1 MSGLHVPGIRCDNR
15 CMYREFAPPPD
26 LAASVACVWTSV
38 SRGGVI
44 LPDGCVDPVWRGDG
58 LIVAGPATGAIE
70 SPVPLGT
77 TVFGVRFRLG
87 VAGAALGVPA
97 VEFADLSVDAEAV
110 LGRGA
115 GDRVAGGGMPALLE
129 LVRARLRP
137 VDPLDRAAALAMA
150 RPETRVAELGAAL
163 GVSERQLRRRFLD
176 AVGYGPKT
184 LARVLRFQRFLELA
198 AAGRDERTGAPPGDR
213 LAAAARR
220 DDGAGAAARD
230 VPARRAGGAADLARL
245 ALDAG
250 YSDQAHLTREAR
262 RLSGRTPA
270 ELVASGAGP
279 AGERVRSVQAVGAP
293 GAYRPAG

>member
-1 MSGLHVPGIRCDNR
+1 MT
-15 CMYREFAPPPD
+15 PPPD
-26 LAASVACVWTSV
+26 LAESVACVWTSV

-44 LPDGCVDPVWRGDG
+44 LPDGCVDLVWRGDR

-70 SPVPLGT
+70 SPVPVGT

-87 VAGAALGVPA
+87 VAGAALGMPA
-97 VEFADLSVDAEAV
+97 VEFADMSVDAESV

-115 GDRVAGGGMPALLE
+115 TDRVAEGGMPALLG

-150 RPETRVAELGAAL
+150 RPETRVAELGTSL

-184 LARVLRFQRFLELA
+184 LARVLRFQRFLQLS
-198 AAGRDERTGAPPGDR
+198 
-213 LAAAARR
+213 
-220 DDGAGAAARD
+220 GAG
-230 VPARRAGGAADLARL
+230 ADLARL

-250 YSDQAHLTREAR
+250 YADQAHLTREAR

>member
-1 MSGLHVPGIRCDNR
+1 
-15 CMYREFAPPPD
+15 MYRELAPPPD
-26 LAASVACVWTSV
+26 LAASVACVWSSV

-44 LPDGCVDPVWRGDG
+44 LPDGCVDVVWRGDR
-58 LIVAGPATGAIE
+58 LIVAGPATAAVAAG
-70 SPVPLGT
+70 VPLGVP
-77 TVFGVRFRLG
+77 VFGVRFRLG
-87 VAGAALGVPA
+87 AAGAALGLPA
-97 VEFADLSVDAEAV
+97 VELADAAVDAEEV
-110 LGRGA
+110 FGRGA
-115 GDRVAGGGMPALLE
+115 SERVAAGGMPALLE

-150 RPETRVAELGAAL
+150 RPETRVASLAPEL

-184 LARVLRFQRFLELA
+184 LGRILRFQHFLELS
-198 AAGRDERTGAPPGDR
+198 GRGS
-213 LAAAARR
+213 
-220 DDGAGAAARD
+220 
-230 VPARRAGGAADLARL
+230 DLARL

-250 YSDQAHLTREAR
+250 YADQAHLTREAK

-270 ELVASGAGP
+270 ELIASGAGA

>member
-1 MSGLHVPGIRCDNR
+1 M
-15 CMYREFAPPPD
+15 APPPD
-26 LAASVACVWTSV
+26 LADSVACVWTSV

-44 LPDGCVDPVWRGDG
+44 LPDGCVDLVWRGDR

-97 VEFADLSVDAEAV
+97 VEFADMSVDAEAV

-115 GDRVAGGGMPALLE
+115 ADRVAEGGMPALLA

-150 RPETRVAELGAAL
+150 RPETRVAELGTTL

-184 LARVLRFQRFLELA
+184 LARVLRFQHFLELA
-198 AAGRDERTGAPPGDR
+198 AAGR
-213 LAAAARR
+213 
-220 DDGAGAAARD
+220 
-230 VPARRAGGAADLARL
+230 VGGAADLARL